1 VTERDHRGSHFKRAV
16 EVDDPV
22 ENPEGHPTGEYP
34 EYREGAEYPDD
45 ADYDE
50 DGDYQD
56 DGDYHDDAGGRGR
69 GDDDSWRRV
78 EQFSVRHRV
87 PRWLTILA
95 IIIVLGLIAGA
106 LGVVWVHRQID
117 PGGKPGASVSVAIPA
132 GSSTSKIASV
142 LGKAG
147 VIHSP
152 SVFKLYVKI
161 KSAGPLLAGTYSLP
175 KNSRYDTVISTL
187 SKGPPPPTV
196 VRRFTIPE
204 GFTLEQIA
212 ARVGTLPGLSA
223 AKFLALATG
232 GTVRSTF
239 EPAGVNTLEGLL
251 YPATYDVKDG
261 EDETSI
267 LQRMVSAFDN
277 TATSLGITAA
287 AARLG
292 ITPYQVVVV
301 ASIVEREAKL
311 DEDRGPIASV
321 IYNRLAKG
329 TLLQID
335 STVMYGQHITDP
347 HQINTKTASPYNT
360 YLNKGLPPTPIA
372 SPGTPSLQAAANP
385 PKTTYLYYVL
395 IDPNGKQAFA
405 STDKEFAVL
414 KAQAKAKGLL

>member
-1 VTERDHRGSHFKRAV
+1 VTDR
-16 EVDDPV
+16 
-22 ENPEGHPTGEYP
+22 
-34 EYREGAEYPDD
+34 EYRGGHFRPVDVDEPVAYVDD
-45 ADYDE
+45 ADYGGEDE
-50 DGDYQD
+50 YEDDYAD
-56 DGDYHDDAGGRGR
+56 DEYEYRDDAEYADGGN
-69 GDDDSWRRV
+69 DDNWRHV
-78 EQFSVRHRV
+78 ENFSVRHRV
-87 PRWLTILA
+87 PRWLSILA
-95 IIIVLGLIAGA
+95 IIVVLGLIAGA
-106 LGVVWVHRQID
+106 LGVVWVRRQID
-117 PGGKPGASVSVAIPA
+117 PGGKAGAAVAVSIPA
-132 GSSTSKIASV
+132 GSSTAKIASV
-142 LGKAG
+142 LSKAG

-152 SVFKLYVKI
+152 TVFRWYVKI
-161 KSAGPLLAGTYSLP
+161 KSAGPLLPGTYSLP
-175 KNSRYDTVISTL
+175 KNSRYDKVITTL
-187 SKGPPPPTV
+187 SKGPAV
-196 VRRFTIPE
+196 VVHHITIPE
-204 GFTLEQIA
+204 GFTLDQIA

-232 GTVRSTF
+232 GTVRSTL

-251 YPATYDVKDG
+251 YPATYDVKEG

-267 LQRMVSAFDN
+267 LQRMVTAFDQ
-277 TATSLGITAA
+277 TASSLGIPAA

-292 ITPYQVVVV
+292 ITPYQVIVV

-347 HQINTKTASPYNT
+347 HQINTKTVSPYNT

-395 IDPNGKQAFA
+395 IDPNGKQGFA
-405 STDKEFAVL
+405 ATDKEFAAL